1 MLRLIKNSPKAQYR
15 TLNPRRNLMMPT
27 NVAQQKK
34 TSSLKTLFSIEKPII
49 IYHSSLG

>member
-34 TSSLKTLFSIEKPII
+34 NLVAQNFIFYRKAH
-49 IYHSSLG
+49 YHLSQ